1 MESWAGRRESAAASR
16 VLETAPE
23 VGKEIGG
30 RRGKKSAS
38 ANTANSKEN
47 DRRLVSWGKNTS
59 PDEKNEIKWSRMI
72 CCCCDEVPHH
82 KGRQMAKLATA
93 YYLCSKPWK
102 GQVYISPGRARL
114 MKIYRDDRVVNC

>member
-1 MESWAGRRESAAASR
+1 MESWAGRRESAAACR

-23 VGKEIGG
+23 VGKEEDGEAKRVPRLTLPIQ
-30 RRGKKSAS
+30 KK
-38 ANTANSKEN
+38 TI
-47 DRRLVSWGKNTS
+47 DVSSLGVNNKS

-93 YYLCSKPWK
+93 HYLCSRPWK
-102 GQVYISPGRARL
+102 GQGGANEHFL
-114 MKIYRDDRVVNC
+114 